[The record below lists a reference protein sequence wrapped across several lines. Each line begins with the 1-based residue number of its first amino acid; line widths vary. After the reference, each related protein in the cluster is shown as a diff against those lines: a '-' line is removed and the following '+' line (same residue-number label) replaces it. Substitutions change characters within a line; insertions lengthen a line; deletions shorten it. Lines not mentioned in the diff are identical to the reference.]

1 MGLKPCSHVTFAL
14 NETSRMGST
23 ATSDGVHTL
32 RLHEMVK
39 SNEKKQTQTLHVNVP
54 LRFERETKPFLWS

>member
-1 MGLKPCSHVTFAL
+1 
-14 NETSRMGST
+14 MGST